1 VHGDFSPKNMLIH
14 GDRLVLLDCEVA
26 WYGDPA
32 FDAAFLL
39 NHLFLKSL
47 LHAPRQIGLSASIDA
62 FWKRY
67 LQWCAGKFDLGGL
80 ERRTCTLLLML
91 MLARIDGKSPVEYLS
106 EAQRQ
111 TVRHFALSML
121 PLGHER
127 LAAIASAWFSNMK
140 KENEVQP

>member
-47 LHAPRQIGLSASIDA
+47 VHAPRDIGLPASINA
-62 FWKRY
+62 FWNHY
-67 LQWCAGKFDLGGL
+67 LQLCSGAFDAASL
-80 ERRTCTLLLML
+80 EQRTCKLLLLL
-91 MLARIDGKSPVEYLS
+91 MLARIDGKSPVEYLNES
-106 EAQRQ
+106 QRQ
-111 TVRHFALSML
+111 TVRGFALSML
-121 PLGHER
+121 PQNPDH
-127 LAAIASAWFSNMK
+127 LATIAGSWFSNIK
-140 KENEVQP
+140 LNEVQ